1 MRGLVSSLPFALP
14 RTLRLAFAI
23 AGAAALLPATAFVA
37 QAQGQSCGQL
47 WYQRNAIYAQA
58 GYCFQTARARA
69 TFGENCFPPYGR
81 LSPNQQARVNAL
93 QYQEDM
99 RGCPR

>member
-1 MRGLVSSLPFALP
+1 MGVFMRGLVSSLHLAL
-14 RTLRLAFAI
+14 AI
-23 AGAAALLPATAFVA
+23 TGATALLPASSILA
-37 QAQGQSCGQL
+37 QAQGASCGQL
-47 WYQRNAIYAQA
+47 WHQRNAIYARA

-81 LSPNQQARVNAL
+81 LTPSQQARVNAL

>member
-1 MRGLVSSLPFALP
+1 MPNQEDLMRGFVFSIPFSIAL
-14 RTLRLAFAI
+14 
-23 AGAAALLPATAFVA
+23 AGAATLLPASPFIAEA
-37 QAQGQSCGQL
+37 QAQSCGQL
-47 WYQRNAIYAQA
+47 WYQRNAIYARA

-69 TFGENCFPPYGR
+69 AFGENCFPPYGR